1 MTRTV
6 MTLVMIVG
14 AYTAG
19 YNEITHVE
27 VMEYVEIAKKR
38 MEVAFRIAAEGYIR
52 DYSPPDNTEK
62 NGALTHK
69 EISSMKKKELV
80 ELVLKLQ
87 EKK

>member
-27 VMEYVEIAKKR
+27 VMEYVEIAK
-38 MEVAFRIAAEGYIR
+38 
-52 DYSPPDNTEK
+52 SNTEAFI
-62 NGALTHK
+62 NYIDRMIDYIK
-69 EISSMKKKELV
+69 ENDLV
-80 ELVLKLQ
+80 TS
-87 EKK
+87 